1 MAQIISK
8 DRVPYRIWDKI
19 NGVWNKLNFT
29 TNAKSVDAD
38 DGKTLQTKV
47 GAINGITSD
56 LSCEDE
62 SIAISAKAVNDSLN
76 GIAFGQDA
84 DGNWGYREAGAD
96 SVIPFKKGSTSFT
109 ITNITLSSTGSYS
122 RVSAPSL
129 NVAGTASVSTSNS
142 MQFDATDY
150 SKVTISGSSGAF
162 TCKLSDGT
170 TETSVTVPTTG
181 IEIDVTNYTVFYIT
195 TSLSNNAKGS
205 SYTDSDRIE
214 RASGSTSVSI
224 SINSITFQ

>member
-62 SIAISAKAVNDSLN
+62 SIAISAKAVNDSLTSISTN
-76 GIAFGQDA
+76 LSFPDGVGFYPDIQD
-84 DGNWGYREAGAD
+84 GKRGYNTDAARGAD
-96 SVIPFKKGSTSFT
+96 TFFPFSTIFSEFDLSYISTSATKRVINVSEGNVVIYYTNATAFSTSGVIVDDLSIGNHCVLVCKGSGTLTIIPNAQTSAW
-109 ITNITLSSTGSYS
+109 IG
-122 RVSAPSL
+122 
-129 NVAGTASVSTSNS
+129 
-142 MQFDATDY
+142 
-150 SKVTISGSSGAF
+150 
-162 TCKLSDGT
+162 
-170 TETSVTVPTTG
+170 G
-181 IEIDVTNYTVFYIT
+181 I
-195 TSLSNNAKGS
+195 L
-205 SYTDSDRIE
+205 R
-214 RASGSTSVSI
+214 
-224 SINSITFQ
+224 